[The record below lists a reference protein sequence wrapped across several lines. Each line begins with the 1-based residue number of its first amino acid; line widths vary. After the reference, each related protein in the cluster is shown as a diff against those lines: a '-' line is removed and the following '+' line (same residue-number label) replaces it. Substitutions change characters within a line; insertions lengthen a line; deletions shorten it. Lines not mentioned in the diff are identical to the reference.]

1 MLHSNLDKHLRYS
14 SLALVSLSNNLA
26 HPVLSNWLQVLQ
38 IDPLPAACLDRSGTV
53 YHCLDGHLVFCTR
66 VDVINAYN
74 GTLLLVFLSHLDG
87 SKIVVDLLSLLLIG
101 FHVLPVN
108 RQRRYHSLYLN

>member
-14 SLALVSLSNNLA
+14 SLALVSFSNNLA
-26 HPVLSNWLQVLQ
+26 YSVLGNWLQVFQ

-53 YHCLDGHLVFCTR
+53 DHCLDGHLVFCTW

-74 GTLLLVFLSHLDG
+74 GTLLLIFLCHLDG
-87 SKIVVDLLSLLLIG
+87 SEIVDLLSLLMGLY
-101 FHVLPVN
+101 VLPVT